1 MACWPQ
7 LLARDSSHGKELGPN
22 NHRDPATEVPRRH
35 ATEGVVAMDVPL
47 CHSGPRSPIP
57 PPPPA
62 ASVTPTT
69 SPQIR
74 EPESVQAPQRGI
86 SLPSASGL
94 QARAPR
100 RLSQAE
106 VWLATLIPLIPID
119 RGLIPLHS
127 IFPCLIPKVLPGK
140 SVLPGKPVLSGKS
153 AVAGNPVRLCK
164 SVPAPVSAVQPS
176 TLQQTRR
183 PQQASPASC
192 SGSASVPFSDPEA

>member
-69 SPQIR
+69 SPHIR

-106 VWLATLIPLIPID
+106 IWLATLIPLIPID

-140 SVLPGKPVLSGKS
+140 PVLSGKS
-153 AVAGNPVRLCK
+153 AVAGNPARLCK
-164 SVPAPVSAVQPS
+164 PVPAPISAVQPS
-176 TLQQTRR
+176 PLQQTRR